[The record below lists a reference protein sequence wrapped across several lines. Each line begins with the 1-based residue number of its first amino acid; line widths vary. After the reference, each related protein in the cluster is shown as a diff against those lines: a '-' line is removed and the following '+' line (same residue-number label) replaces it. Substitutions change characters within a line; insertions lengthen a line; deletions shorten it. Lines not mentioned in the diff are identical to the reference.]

1 MERNRIDRPA
11 FAQSSR
17 LRDAAVL
24 LPLLGLLAWMPPVIG
39 LFDASGR
46 ILGVPLIVAWLFGV
60 WLVLIVVAFWF
71 SRRLDPG
78 DGLHHVDEMTALER
92 TERAGVPV
100 R

>member
-1 MERNRIDRPA
+1 MERSRIDRPA
-11 FAQSSR
+11 FAQQSSR

-24 LPLLGLLAWMPPVIG
+24 LPLLGLFAWMPPVIG

-46 ILGVPLIVAWLFGV
+46 VLGVPLIVAWLFGV
-60 WLVLIVVAFWF
+60 WLALIVVAFWL

-78 DGLHHVDEMTALER
+78 DELHPVEETLER
-92 TERAGVPV
+92 TDRAGIPV